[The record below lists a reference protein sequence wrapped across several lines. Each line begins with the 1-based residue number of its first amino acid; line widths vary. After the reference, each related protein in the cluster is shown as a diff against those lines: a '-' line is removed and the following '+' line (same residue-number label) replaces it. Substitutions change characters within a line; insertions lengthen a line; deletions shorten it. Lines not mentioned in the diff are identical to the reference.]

1 MRFFSLYMKK
11 IIVGM
16 LLYTKIIFVLPDFLE
31 NNEGTKDCVTL
42 LDLHLTQKQKYMH
55 MYIDR
60 WERVVVYMAAFIPHQ
75 MHSPVGLGI
84 K

>member
-31 NNEGTKDCVTL
+31 NNEGAKDCVTL
-42 LDLHLTQKQKYMH
+42 LDLHLTQTEIH
-55 MYIDR
+55 AH
-60 WERVVVYMAAFIPHQ
+60 VY
-75 MHSPVGLGI
+75 
-84 K
+84 